1 MKPAPARG
9 PGRAPAARRA
19 RTRPGRRVRFAA
31 SGSLSLGMTLLMPM
45 PMPSSALAQPPH
57 PLPADRA
64 PPGELTTLLDGD
76 GDERLDRAF
85 GLVYRELKMIAHRA
99 LARAGGG
106 TLGTTGLVH
115 EAYAKLAVHESL
127 SLRGRRHFFALC
139 ARAMRQI
146 VIDHA
151 RRRRAD
157 KRGAGQVALSL
168 ADHDGFDASQPDSM
182 VALDAALSALEARD
196 PRLVELLQLRMFAG
210 MELVQIAPLFGV
222 TVRQLQRDWQRA
234 RLWLYQALLPD
245 AGGID

>member
-1 MKPAPARG
+1 MPLPS
-9 PGRAPAARRA
+9 P
-19 RTRPGRRVRFAA
+19 
-31 SGSLSLGMTLLMPM
+31 MPM
-45 PMPSSALAQPPH
+45 PMPALAPP
-57 PLPADRA
+57 PGSMPAA
-64 PPGELTTLLDGD
+64 APPPGELTTLLDGD

-127 SLRGRRHFFALC
+127 SLRSRRHFFALC

-157 KRGAGQVALSL
+157 KRGAGLAVLSL
-168 ADHDGFDASQPDSM
+168 ADHDGFDAAQPDSL

-210 MELVQIAPLFGV
+210 LELAQIAPLFGV

-245 AGGID
+245 AGGGD